1 MRPDQGDS
9 RADPVADDELI
20 ARHLCGQRDA
30 FAALVDRYARQ
41 VYAIAYRISGDHT
54 EAEDL
59 TQDTFLRA
67 FRALPTLRQHR
78 AFAGWLYRV
87 ATTTCLDARRRRCG
101 PRQIPLD
108 TALAAILPDE
118 ARWSSPPDAV
128 LAAEDQR
135 TVRVVLRRLAP
146 RQRAALTLYG
156 LHGLS
161 YAETAQALGAN
172 SATVAVLICRAR
184 RRFRMQYVEAAAR
197 GD

>member
-30 FAALVDRYARQ
+30 FATLVDRYARQ

-59 TQDTFLRA
+59 TQGTFLRA
-67 FRALPTLRQHR
+67 FRALPSLRQRR

-87 ATTTCLDARRRRCG
+87 TTTTCLDARRRCG

-118 ARWSSPPDAV
+118 ARWSSPSDAV

-146 RQRAALTLYG
+146 RQRAALTLHG
-156 LHGLS
+156 MHGLS

-184 RRFRMQYVEAAAR
+184 RRFRMQYVEEEAAR